1 MGSDSSAGLV
11 LHLSATTVKP
21 GQVITRTV
29 TGGSPGF
36 GTASA
41 MQLQQCINGSW
52 QTIYYLLLD
61 QTDPQSRAGSN
72 LPIHLQALPFS
83 GYGYKARIPPV
94 PAGTYRISQD
104 LRTPKGRATVY
115 AMITVTTS

>member
-1 MGSDSSAGLV
+1 MGSDPSAGLV

-29 TGGSPGF
+29 TGGGI
-36 GTASA
+36 GTSVA
-41 MQLQQCINGSW
+41 MHLQQCSNGSW
-52 QTIYYLLLD
+52 QTIYYLFLD

-72 LPIHLQALPFS
+72 FLITFQALDCN
-83 GYGYKARIPPV
+83 YGFKARIPPV

-104 LRTPKGRATVY
+104 VTTPKGRATVY